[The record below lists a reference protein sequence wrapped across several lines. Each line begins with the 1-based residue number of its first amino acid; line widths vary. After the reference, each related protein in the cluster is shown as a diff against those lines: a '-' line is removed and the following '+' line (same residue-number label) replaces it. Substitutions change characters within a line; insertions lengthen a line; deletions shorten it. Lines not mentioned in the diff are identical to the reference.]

1 MFLIENEW
9 KTATFIL
16 YQIFYDK
23 IDLSYFRD
31 VVLMLLMLIYCAK
44 KIYYFQGYAPL
55 QKYFAAKT
63 TKAGSTKKMGIR
75 IETS

>member
-1 MFLIENEW
+1 MNGRQPHSFSI
-9 KTATFIL
+9 K
-16 YQIFYDK
+16 YIFYDK